1 MCLFT
6 SSCGGGNQLSDWS
19 IWKEKVS
26 LCVTRPFLFSQRWA
40 AHRKCS
46 FYSAPP
52 GCKSTGTD
60 LPVHHLPLGAACD
73 IVGFWILN
81 VLRRA
86 SRLQSSC
93 QVSSQEN
100 KTSSCNQLQSC
111 HTFTMFPLSRNVLS
125 SLKIRSIQQ
134 IRARQSHAKHSPDF
148 HDKYGNTL
156 LTRGT
161 IFCVVAWVF
170 TITQIGIEWNQS
182 PVGRVTPKEWN
193 DE

>member
-1 MCLFT
+1 MISKFTCLAT
-6 SSCGGGNQLSDWS
+6 LQGVMW
-19 IWKEKVS
+19 
-26 LCVTRPFLFSQRWA
+26 VTKREE
-40 AHRKCS
+40 
-46 FYSAPP
+46 
-52 GCKSTGTD
+52 
-60 LPVHHLPLGAACD
+60 
-73 IVGFWILN
+73 LN
-81 VLRRA
+81 VDQIPLPNF
-86 SRLQSSC
+86 C
-93 QVSSQEN
+93 FFQVSSQEN